1 MGDNRA
7 DSYDSR
13 FWGPVPRAALIG
25 VPVMIYLSIDAPK
38 APDEARTEAWEP
50 GHLAER
56 FEAYAMPSSIP
67 ATFAG
72 SGSFIFSSRH
82 CHSAERGS

>member
-13 FWGPVPRAALIG
+13 FWGPFPRAALIG

-56 FEAYAMPSSIP
+56 FEAYAYAVIHPSHIRWKRL
-67 ATFAG
+67 FH
-72 SGSFIFSSRH
+72 FF
-82 CHSAERGS
+82 